1 MEIATT
7 IFALAMGIFTFVLA
21 LIYRYQQ
28 AKKKKHA
35 IAIDGTTASVRQALE
50 KVQAIHDED
59 HAALRELRRQLAVRE
74 KAVR

>member
-7 IFALAMGIFTFVLA
+7 IFALAMGIFAFGLA

-28 AKKKKHA
+28 AKKKKHG
-35 IAIDGTTASVRQALE
+35 IGIDGTTASVRQALE
-50 KVQAIHDED
+50 KLQAIHDED
-59 HAALRELRRQLAVRE
+59 QAALRELRRQLAVRE